1 MAELWWD
8 IVLIGGASGIGK
20 SRAAAR
26 LAGEAGAFV
35 VEFDD
40 VVSAVQEITTAAQ
53 HPGLHHFDDLAGAEG
68 LSVERELEL
77 QIATARAL
85 EPAVLGVVRNRLT
98 VDVPAVVEGDYLTRP
113 PPPGPSRRAGRPG
126 GASGQSSCTS
136 RTRPG
141 SPPTTPPASPSAA
154 YRRGGRRSAPGTRGG
169 SRSRPTAMPSR
180 WSPAAPGTRSP
191 HAPTKRFARPGA
203 RLRPRSRPEPRPRR
217 SVRAAGCRRR
227 PGRRAPRACSPRPR
241 P

>member
-26 LAGEAGAFV
+26 LAREAGAFV

-98 VDVPAVVEGDYLTRP
+98 VDVPAVVEGDYLT
-113 PPPGPSRRAGRPG
+113 
-126 GASGQSSCTS
+126 
-136 RTRPG
+136 
-141 SPPTTPPASPSAA
+141 
-154 YRRGGRRSAPGTRGG
+154 
-169 SRSRPTAMPSR
+169 
-180 WSPAAPGTRSP
+180 PAA
-191 HAPTKRFARPGA
+191 AARAVEAG
-203 RLRPRSRPEPRPRR
+203 
-217 SVRAAGCRRR
+217 RAAGRRVR
-227 PGRRAPRACSPRPR
+227 AVFLHEPAAARITANYAAREPECGVQARRAQVGARYSRWLAEQAHRHALPVVACRPWDTLAARLDEALRPPRGEAPAEVPAGAPAPAVRQSGRVS
-241 P
+241 